1 MSRNMAIR
9 NITKAQFEAFNPACS
24 PLATLISEEKEW
36 YVADHGN
43 ILGIVLLDLADQ
55 DWLYI

>member
-1 MSRNMAIR
+1 MAIR

-36 YVADHGN
+36 YVADPGN